1 MWRRRPSRRPTRQR
15 PPWPNRSKMYNRAQ
29 PQANANV
36 QTVAAA
42 TEELAG
48 SIREISRQVGACTRI
63 ATEAVAQVGRSEVTV
78 TALANAADRIGE
90 VVGLINTIAA
100 QTNLLALNA
109 TIEAARAGEAGKG
122 VAGGG
127 GGGKA

>member
-1 MWRRRPSRRPTRQR
+1 MPGVV
-15 PPWPNRSKMYNRAQ
+15 AQ
-29 PQANANV
+29 AKELTGALAYASAQAGENV

-42 TEELAG
+42 TEELSG
-48 SIREISRQVGACTRI
+48 SITEISRQVGECTRI
-63 ATEAVAQVGRSEVTV
+63 ATQAVEQVGRSEVTV

-109 TIEAARAGEAGKG
+109 TIDAAQAGEAGKEFPV
-122 VAGGG
+122 VASDDRNL
-127 GGGKA
+127 ATLTSPT